1 VTAAALFT
9 ADDLRRLDRL
19 AVLSR
24 RRLRGET
31 AGERPT
37 RRIGAGGEFAD
48 HRTYVPGDDLR
59 YVDWNVWFR
68 LGETVVKRFEAED
81 AVSVLLC
88 VDRSLSMAGRKG
100 DEARRLAAAIGHVAL
115 RRRDT
120 VALAWLPRLPER
132 PIEVF
137 RHAGRAEALY
147 ARLRE
152 VPCEGATS
160 HDADLERI
168 LPVVHRRGPAV
179 VLSDFFDPAGQVRGL
194 ARLTAHGFE
203 ATALQV
209 VDPADVDL
217 PVGESVRAVD
227 RETGDAMELDVTPAF
242 AEAVKAAW
250 RRRAERL
257 RSWCLSRQVGW
268 HRVEAGRPMWD
279 VLRDLI
285 RAGVVFAS

>member
-1 VTAAALFT
+1 VTTEALFT
-9 ADDLRRLDRL
+9 AADLRRLDRL

-24 RRLRGET
+24 RRLRGEA

-37 RRIGAGGEFAD
+37 RRVGAGGEFAD

-81 AVSVLLC
+81 AVSILLC

-100 DEARRLAAAIGHVAL
+100 EEARRLAGAIAHVAL
-115 RRRDT
+115 RRRDG
-120 VALAWLPRLPER
+120 VALAWLPRVPER
-132 PIEVF
+132 PVELF
-137 RHAGRAEALY
+137 RDASRAPALF

-152 VPCEGATS
+152 TPGEGATA
-160 HDADLERI
+160 HVADLERI
-168 LPVVHRRGPAV
+168 LPAVPRRGPAV
-179 VLSDFFDPAGQVRGL
+179 VLSDFFDPAGAVRGL

-203 ATALQV
+203 TTALQI
-209 VDPADVDL
+209 VDAADVDL

-242 AEAVKAAW
+242 LEALHAAW
-250 RRRAERL
+250 RRRAERM
-257 RSWCLSRQVGW
+257 RAWCLARQVGW
-268 HRVEAGRPMWD
+268 QRVDVGRPMWD
-279 VLRDLI
+279 VLRDMI